1 MIAFIPQYG
10 VPRFAF
16 YSVGISGLVI
26 ISIVM
31 SAAYALLI
39 RSLKRSR
46 VIAVQPMSTQRE
58 SISSSMN
65 NATITAAATSSTDAT
80 ISKINRRLAVDN
92 VKQLHI
98 TSTVAILV
106 AVVLVS
112 WTPCFI
118 SGLVWALDISTNNKD
133 STKVTMHYL
142 SLTIGFASLLA
153 NPFLY
158 CWRIGKVRR
167 AAIEVFRNIMTLK
180 IFQRS

>member
-1 MIAFIPQYG
+1 
-10 VPRFAF
+10 
-16 YSVGISGLVI
+16 
-26 ISIVM
+26 M

-39 RSLKRSR
+39 RSLKRSCI
-46 VIAVQPMSTQRE
+46 IAVQPMGTKQE
-58 SISSSMN
+58 SISSNMN
-65 NATITAAATSSTDAT
+65 NTIITVAATSSTDAT
-80 ISKINRRLAVDN
+80 MSKIQRRLAVDN
-92 VKQLHI
+92 VRQLHI

-118 SGLVWALDISTNNKD
+118 SGLVWALDISASNKD

-167 AAIEVFRNIMTLK
+167 AAIDVFRNIVTLK
-180 IFQRS
+180 IFQRN